1 MTDYRYKRK
10 EKGEN
15 GVIVARGGEILKTG
29 ETFGIIQHL
38 FLVKKILVNMEIK
51 IRMKLL

>member
-1 MTDYRYKRK
+1 MGK

-15 GVIVARGGEILKTG
+15 GVIVARGGEILKKG

-38 FLVKKILVNMEIK
+38 FLVKKNLSKHGNK
-51 IRMKLL
+51 D